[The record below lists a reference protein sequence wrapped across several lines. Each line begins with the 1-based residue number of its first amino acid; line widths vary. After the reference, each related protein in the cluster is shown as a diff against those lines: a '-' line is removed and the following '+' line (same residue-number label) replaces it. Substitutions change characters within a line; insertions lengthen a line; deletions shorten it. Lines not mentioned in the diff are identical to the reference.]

1 MRRDRTAGV
10 VAPPT
15 RPGFAGLEPLP
26 PERKWRAILVAT
38 VLLVP
43 AFWALLAG
51 LVAGASEGGGGPNPA
66 AAVAFGLALVPFV
79 FVALAVLSEHPRAP
93 GAVLRAMGLALLIG
107 IPVSAVVGD
116 AVTGV
121 VAGLGAGGIAALRMD
136 PAHGWRPRAWAVLVA
151 SVYTVFLVAFTG
163 ALVLLPAPIFPFT
176 ALGIADHLSE
186 RRADRAAA
194 ARADRGDD
202 ADPTIESAEAAAAGG

>member
-1 MRRDRTAGV
+1 MRRHRTTGAGAAV
-10 VAPPT
+10 T
-15 RPGFAGLEPLP
+15 RPGFGGLEPLA

-51 LVAGASEGGGGPNPA
+51 LVADATESPGGPNPA

-79 FVALAVLSEHPRAP
+79 FLALAVLSEHPRAP
-93 GAVLRAMGLALLIG
+93 GAVVKAMGLALLVG
-107 IPVSAVVGD
+107 IPVSAVIGD

-121 VAGLGAGGIAALRMD
+121 VAGLGAGGIVALRMD
-136 PAHGWRPRAWAVLVA
+136 PVHGWRPRAWAVVVA
-151 SVYTVFLVAFTG
+151 SAYTVFLVAFTG
-163 ALVLLPAPIFPFT
+163 GLVLLPAPIFPFT

-194 ARADRGDD
+194 RAGH
-202 ADPTIESAEAAAAGG
+202 PGKAAAAGA